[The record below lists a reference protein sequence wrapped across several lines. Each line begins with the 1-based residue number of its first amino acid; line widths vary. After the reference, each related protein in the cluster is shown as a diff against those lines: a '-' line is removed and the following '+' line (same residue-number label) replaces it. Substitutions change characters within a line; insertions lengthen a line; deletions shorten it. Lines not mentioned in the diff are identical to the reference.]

1 MQEAAKTMRQ
11 FYILAVS
18 FSGLT
23 TLTFPALSQTAPATS
38 TQQTVPAVPEV
49 TRKIGET
56 VTLPSGLQYKF
67 TQLGRGPAPRIGD
80 LMIIHGIGSYT
91 DGKEF
96 WNTRTENAPY
106 EYTFGVDRV
115 IKGFEEGMH
124 FVHEG
129 DRIVITMKPEL
140 AYGAR
145 GNGQIPPNS
154 TLVFD
159 YEILA
164 IKSLTVAK
172 LVREATAAG
181 RLDEEL
187 VRVQKSPE
195 FRDYYATPV
204 GLVSLATRANRT
216 HPGDGEKILKFG
228 MALLPDAYQIPQ
240 ALARLQAQSTNT
252 IDAIANYQTALKL
265 NKKDTETGRRDFDR
279 ASEALKALQ
288 VPK

>member
-1 MQEAAKTMRQ
+1 MKPFLPFT
-11 FYILAVS
+11 LAVS
-18 FSGLT
+18 CAVLANLT
-23 TLTFPALSQTAPATS
+23 RPALGQTSAAAQPNAPATE
-38 TQQTVPAVPEV
+38 PA
-49 TRKIGET
+49 RKIGET

-67 TQLGRGPAPRIGD
+67 TQLGKGPAPKTGD
-80 LMIIHGIGSYT
+80 LMIIHGIGTYT

-129 DRIVITMKPEL
+129 DRVVITMKPEL

-181 RLDEEL
+181 NLDEEL
-187 VRVQKSPE
+187 ARVQKSPQLK
-195 FRDYYATPV
+195 DYYASPT
-204 GLVSLATRANRT
+204 GLVFLANRANRT

-240 ALARLQAQSTNT
+240 ALARQQARNNNT
-252 IDAIANYQTALKL
+252 ADAIANYQIALKL
-265 NKKDTETGRRDFDR
+265 NKKETDAAKKDFD
-279 ASEALKALQ
+279 AATEALKTLQ
-288 VPK
+288 APK

>member
-1 MQEAAKTMRQ
+1 MKPV
-11 FYILAVS
+11 LAFTLVVS
-18 FSGLT
+18 YAVLAN
-23 TLTFPALSQTAPATS
+23 LTFTAISQTGPAT
-38 TQQTVPAVPEV
+38 QPTVPATEPV
-49 TRKIGET
+49 RRIGET

-67 TQLGRGPAPRIGD
+67 IQLGKGPAPKTGD
-80 LMIIHGIGSYT
+80 LMIIHGIGTYT

-124 FVHEG
+124 LVHEG

-145 GNGQIPPNS
+145 GNGQIPPDS

-159 YEILA
+159 YEILS
-164 IKSLTVAK
+164 IKSLSVAR

-181 RLDEEL
+181 NLDEEL
-187 VRVQKSPE
+187 TRVQKSPQLTN
-195 FRDYYATPV
+195 YYASPM
-204 GLVSLATRANRT
+204 GLVSLANRANRT

-228 MALLPDAYQIPQ
+228 VVLLPDAYQIPQ
-240 ALARLQAQSTNT
+240 ALARQQARNTNT
-252 IDAIANYQTALKL
+252 TDAIANYQIALKL
-265 NKKDTETGRRDFDR
+265 NKKETDAARKDFD
-279 ASEALKALQ
+279 AATEALKTLQ
-288 VPK
+288 APK